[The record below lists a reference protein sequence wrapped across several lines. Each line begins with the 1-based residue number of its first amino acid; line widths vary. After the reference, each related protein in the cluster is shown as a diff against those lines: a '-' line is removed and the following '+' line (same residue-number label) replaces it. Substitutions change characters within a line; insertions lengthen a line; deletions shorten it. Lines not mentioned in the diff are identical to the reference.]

1 MLMPVTKKCDICGTI
16 YDPIKPFYS
25 GCDFNQGDDKV
36 REVGL
41 EIHFTVHQCD
51 MNFHTSTWKDL
62 CPECAVKL
70 SDYLKK
76 ETNQLNQEVKGSE
89 EKDETA

>member
-16 YDPIKPFYS
+16 YNPTGQFYS
-25 GCDFNQGDDKV
+25 GCDFNQGDDYV

-41 EIHFTVHQCD
+41 EIHFTAFQND
-51 MNFHTSTWKDL
+51 LKIHTSTWKDL
-62 CPECAVKL
+62 CPKCAVKL

-76 ETNQLNQEVKGSE
+76 ECSKSKYMNKSE
-89 EKDETA
+89 EKDETT